1 LKTDEDEGK
10 FREKTL
16 SIAPA
21 LCSLCIE
28 LMLINDFRGVDSPDP
43 MTTRLLGVPLLAS
56 SNCCVLFGAPGSLRQ
71 VISFYCRPLV
81 WQLSS

>member
-1 LKTDEDEGK
+1 LKTDEGK

-16 SIAPA
+16 VCISIAPA

-28 LMLINDFRGVDSPDP
+28 LMLIKDFRGVDSPDP

-56 SNCCVLFGAPGSLRQ
+56 
-71 VISFYCRPLV
+71 
-81 WQLSS
+81 